1 MKKILLCLCMVL
13 SLIACKDE
21 KKKSAQ
27 AANRPIVKI
36 GVMLPMSGEMAEFGV
51 NSRYAVEFAQE
62 DHKDSPIKF
71 DITFEDDTFTPS
83 RAAMIAN
90 KFISVDKVDA
100 IISSFSPVGS
110 VVSPIADKAKVL
122 HIGLSNAANIAEG
135 ELNFT
140 DWQQVDIAAKKL
152 VDYLA
157 SQNVKKVVTFNMET
171 VGNEEMRVKTNH
183 FLNESG
189 IEYKEF
195 NFNPG
200 NRDFELML
208 QKALSFNADY
218 WILNSFPPEQDILRK
233 EMIEHKIDIPVV
245 NIQCMKL
252 SKNLQLFE
260 NQVFVDAPDG
270 NKEFIERMAKKTSS
284 KILNIAAYAYDI
296 VNVIMKANED
306 FYAKNGRIANDYELA
321 DALKKTKYY
330 QGVVGE
336 LEVQDNGIIKSPSVM
351 KKIINGNAVIIEE

>member
-1 MKKILLCLCMVL
+1 MKKWLL
-13 SLIACKDE
+13 SLCVVLALVACKEE
-21 KKKSAQ
+21 KKETQ
-27 AANRPIVKI
+27 ANTRPIIKL
-36 GVMLPMSGEMAEFGV
+36 GVMLPMSGEMAEFGI

-71 DITFEDDTFTPS
+71 DVIFEDDTFTPS

-100 IISSFSPVGS
+100 IVSSFSPVGS

-140 DWQQVDIAAKKL
+140 DWQQVDIAAKKM
-152 VDYLA
+152 VDYLVL
-157 SQNVKKVVTFNMET
+157 QNCKKVVSFNMET

-183 FLNESG
+183 FLDERG

-195 NFNPG
+195 NFNPN
-200 NRDFELML
+200 NRDFELMI
-208 QKALSFNADY
+208 QKALSFEADY

-233 EMIEHKIDIPVV
+233 KMIEQKIDIPVI

-252 SKNLQLFE
+252 TKNIQLFE

-270 NKEFIERMAKKTSS
+270 NKKFIERMAEKTSS

-296 VNVIMKANED
+296 VNLIMQAHED
-306 FYAKNGRIANDYELA
+306 FYAQNGRIANDFELA
-321 DALKKTKYY
+321 ETLKKTKFYN
-330 QGVVGE
+330 GVVGE
-336 LEVQDNGIIKSPSVM
+336 LEVQDNGVIKSPSVI
-351 KKIINGNAVIIEE
+351 KKIVNGDAIIIEE